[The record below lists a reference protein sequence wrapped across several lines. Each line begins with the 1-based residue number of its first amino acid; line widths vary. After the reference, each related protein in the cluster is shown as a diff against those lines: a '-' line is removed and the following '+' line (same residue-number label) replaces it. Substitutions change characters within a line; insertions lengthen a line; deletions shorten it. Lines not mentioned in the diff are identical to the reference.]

1 MLWRVDPSSPVP
13 LFEQLASSVRRA
25 ILDGDLQPGERLPSA
40 KEVARSLE
48 VNMHTVLRA
57 YQILRDEGLV
67 DLRRGRGAVVVHTDP
82 GLLAFVAR
90 VDQLLVDAARLGL
103 SPREVS
109 ALIEA
114 RP

>member
-13 LFEQLASSVRRA
+13 IFEQLASSVRRA
-25 ILDGDLQPGERLPSA
+25 IIDGDLAPGERLPSA
-40 KEVARSLE
+40 KEVAGALD

-57 YQILRDEGLV
+57 YQTLRDEGLL
-67 DLRRGRGAVVVHTDP
+67 DLRRGRGAVVVQSDP
-82 GLLAFVAR
+82 GMLAFVER
-90 VDQLLVDAARLGL
+90 IDQLLDDAARLGL
-103 SPREVS
+103 SAREVS